1 MWSLFIFLLFC
12 YLLLRH
18 IGKRTTHGKRQKLPR
33 LPISATRC
41 RSERQRRIAVKNDPE
56 ARCKTKK
63 KGKPERAENTSINAH
78 AHPRVK
84 LATRQLRGQF
94 ARRRYYT
101 PDTRA
106 FAGCKPIHARTRN
119 PQEGEGTLWERYAAT
134 TADAPRACCQ
144 KLHPERRG
152 KKKKRKRCQPEVPA
166 AEVSDLGSNSCRSP
180 RSRLPLSGGEMLRQG
195 RQKDDLRKNG
205 TTCNYAAHAHTR
217 PPRISRDK
225 PERRLFMTPRLRGR
239 LSNCSPRLREDEKQ
253 QRRMH
258 S

>member
-1 MWSLFIFLLFC
+1 M
-12 YLLLRH
+12 
-18 IGKRTTHGKRQKLPR
+18 RTHTRASNRRPDNSGVSSRAGATTPPTPAPSPGVNRYTREHGTHRKARGRSGSGMRRLQPTPR
-33 LPISATRC
+33 EP
-41 RSERQRRIAVKNDPE
+41 AVKNYIP
-56 ARCKTKK
+56 RGGRKK
-63 KGKPERAENTSINAH
+63 KEEKKKVP
-78 AHPRVK
+78 
-84 LATRQLRGQF
+84 
-94 ARRRYYT
+94 ARS
-101 PDTRA
+101 A
-106 FAGCKPIHARTRN
+106 S
-119 PQEGEGTLWERYAAT
+119 
-134 TADAPRACCQ
+134 
-144 KLHPERRG
+144 RRG
-152 KKKKRKRCQPEVPA
+152 VGL
-166 AEVSDLGSNSCRSP
+166 AEGNSCRSP